1 MELGLTGFIAD
12 QWFGLAAP
20 TDAPDAVVD
29 QLSRAVAAA
38 LDNDEMRRRYDE
50 LGYVARPSTPAEFT
64 EKVRSQEARWRKLIA
79 DRGIK
84 IE

>member
-20 TDAPDAVVD
+20 ADAPDALVD

-50 LGYVARPSTPAEFT
+50 LGYVARPSTPDEFT